1 MALPVLNNPNYEM
14 ELPSTGEKIEYR
26 PFLVKEQKILMMAM
40 ESKDTSA
47 QAKAVVDIIR
57 NCTFGKIDDKIEGLP
72 TFDIEYM
79 FLQIRQKS
87 VGETVDITVTC
98 PDDGETKVPVTVNLE
113 DINVIKTEGH
123 TNNIMI
129 TDKIGMSMK
138 YPTMKQI
145 MGYDIT
151 KLDSMEGT
159 FGIIQDCLEN
169 IFDESEVYDEM
180 NKKELTEFIEQMTTD
195 QFQKVTEF
203 FTTMPKLKHTVK
215 VTNPNTGVENEI
227 VLEGMQSFLA

>member
-14 ELPSTGEKIEYR
+14 ALPSTGEKIEYR

-40 ESKDTSA
+40 ESKDTSS
-47 QAKAVVDIIR
+47 QSKAVVDIIK
-57 NCTFGKIDDKIEGLP
+57 NCTFGKLDDKIETLP

-123 TNNIMI
+123 TNVIMI

-145 MGYDIT
+145 MSYDLN

-169 IFDESEVYDEM
+169 IFDDEQVYDDM
-180 NKKELTEFIEQMTTD
+180 SKKELSEFIEQMTTD

>member
-47 QAKAVVDIIR
+47 QSKAVVDIIK
-57 NCTFGKIDDKIEGLP
+57 NCTFGKINDKVEGLP

-98 PDDGETKVPVTVNLE
+98 PDDGETKVPITVNLE
-113 DINVIKTEGH
+113 DINVVKTEGH
-123 TNNIMI
+123 TNTIML

-145 MGYDIT
+145 MSYDLN

-159 FGIIQDCLEN
+159 FGIIQDCLES
-169 IFDESEVYDEM
+169 IFDDNQVYDEM
-180 NKKELTEFIEQMTTD
+180 NKKELSDFIEQMTTD

-227 VLEGMQSFLA
+227 VLEGMQSFLV

>member
-14 ELPSTGEKIEYR
+14 ALPSTGEKIEYR

-40 ESKDTSA
+40 ESKDTSS
-47 QAKAVVDIIR
+47 QSKAVVDIIK
-57 NCTFGKIDDKIEGLP
+57 NCTFGKLDDKIETLP

-113 DINVIKTEGH
+113 DINVVRTEGH

-129 TDKIGMSMK
+129 TDKIGMTMK

-145 MGYDIT
+145 MSYDLN

-159 FGIIQDCLEN
+159 FGIIHDCLEN
-169 IFDESEVYDEM
+169 VFDEVEVHDEM
-180 NKKELTEFIEQMTTD
+180 NQKELQEFIESMTTD

-203 FTTMPKLKHTVK
+203 FTTMPKLKHIVK
-215 VTNPNTGVENEI
+215 VTNPNTGVESEI
-227 VLEGMQSFLA
+227 ALEGMQSFLE

>member
-1 MALPVLNNPNYEM
+1 MTLPVLNNPNYEM

-57 NCTFGKIDDKIEGLP
+57 NCTFGKIDNKVEGLP

-87 VGETVDITVTC
+87 VGETVEITVTC

-113 DINVIKTEGH
+113 DINVVKTEGH
-123 TNNIMI
+123 TNNVMI

-145 MGYDIT
+145 MGYDMT

-159 FGIIQDCLEN
+159 FGIINDCLEN
-169 IFDESEVYDEM
+169 IFDENEVYDEM
-180 NKKELTEFIEQMTTD
+180 NGKEVSDFIEQMTTD

-203 FTTMPKLKHTVK
+203 FTNMPKLKHIVK

-227 VLEGMQSFLA
+227 ALEGMQSFLV

>member
-40 ESKDTSA
+40 ESEDAKMQT
-47 QAKAVVDIIR
+47 QAIIDIIK
-57 NCTFGKIDDKIEGLP
+57 NCTFGKLNEKVDTLP

-79 FLQIRQKS
+79 FLQLRQKS
-87 VGETVDITVTC
+87 VGETIDINVTC
-98 PDDGETKVPVTVNLE
+98 QDDGETKVPVTVNLE
-113 DINVIKTEGH
+113 DIKVERTEGH
-123 TNNIMI
+123 DKVVMI
-129 TDKIGMSMK
+129 TDKIGMTMK

-145 MGYDIT
+145 MSYDMN

-169 IFDESEVYDEM
+169 VFDADQVYDEM
-180 NKKELTEFIEQMTTD
+180 SKKELSEFIEQMTTD

-215 VTNPNTGVENEI
+215 VTNPNTGIENEI
-227 VLEGMQSFLA
+227 VLEGMQSFLG

>member
-1 MALPVLNNPNYEM
+1 MTLPVLNNPNYEM
-14 ELPSTGEKIEYR
+14 ELPSTGEKIEFR

-47 QAKAVVDIIR
+47 QSKAVVDIIK
-57 NCTFGKIDDKIEGLP
+57 NCTFGKLNDKVETLP

-113 DINVIKTEGH
+113 EIKVVKTEGH
-123 TNNIMI
+123 TNVIMI
-129 TDKIGMSMK
+129 TDKIGLTMK

-145 MGYDIT
+145 MGYDMT

-159 FGIIQDCLEN
+159 FGIINDCLEN
-169 IFDESEVYDEM
+169 IFDENEVYDEM
-180 NKKELTEFIEQMTTD
+180 NEKEVSDFIEQMTTD

-203 FTTMPKLKHTVK
+203 FTNMPKLKHIVK

-227 VLEGMQSFLA
+227 ALEGMQSFLV

>member
-1 MALPVLNNPNYEM
+1 MTLPVLNNPNYEM
-14 ELPSTGEKIEYR
+14 ELPSTGEKIEFR

-40 ESKDTSA
+40 ESDDTSS
-47 QAKAVVDIIR
+47 QSKAVVDIIK
-57 NCTFGKIDDKIEGLP
+57 NCTFGKLNDKVETLP

-113 DINVIKTEGH
+113 EIKVVKTEGH
-123 TNNIMI
+123 TNVIMI
-129 TDKIGMSMK
+129 TDKIGLTMK

-145 MGYDIT
+145 MGYDMT

-159 FGIIQDCLEN
+159 FGIINDCLEN
-169 IFDESEVYDEM
+169 IFDENEVYDEM
-180 NKKELTEFIEQMTTD
+180 NGKEVSDFIEQMTTD

-203 FTTMPKLKHTVK
+203 FTNMPKLKHIVK

-227 VLEGMQSFLA
+227 ALEGMQSFLV

>member
-1 MALPVLNNPNYEM
+1 MTLPVLNNPNYEM

-57 NCTFGKIDDKIEGLP
+57 NCTFGKIDDKVEGLP

-113 DINVIKTEGH
+113 EIKVVKTEGH
-123 TNNIMI
+123 TNVIMI
-129 TDKIGMSMK
+129 TDKIGLTMK

-145 MGYDIT
+145 MGYDMT

-159 FGIIQDCLEN
+159 FGIINDCLEN
-169 IFDESEVYDEM
+169 IFDENEVYDEM
-180 NKKELTEFIEQMTTD
+180 NGKEVSDFIEQMTTD

-203 FTTMPKLKHTVK
+203 FTNMPKLKHIVK

-227 VLEGMQSFLA
+227 ALEGMQSFLV

>member
-1 MALPVLNNPNYEM
+1 MTLPVLNNPNYEM
-14 ELPSTGEKIEYR
+14 ELPSTGEKIEFR

-40 ESKDTSA
+40 ESKDTSS
-47 QAKAVVDIIR
+47 QSKAVVDIIK
-57 NCTFGKIDDKIEGLP
+57 NCTFGKLNDKVETLP

-113 DINVIKTEGH
+113 EIKVVKTEGH
-123 TNNIMI
+123 TNIIMI
-129 TDKIGMSMK
+129 TDKIGLTMK

-145 MGYDIT
+145 MGYDMT

-159 FGIIQDCLEN
+159 FGIINDCLEN
-169 IFDESEVYDEM
+169 IFDENEVYDEM
-180 NKKELTEFIEQMTTD
+180 NGKEVSDFIEQMTTD

-203 FTTMPKLKHTVK
+203 FTNMPKLKHIVK

-227 VLEGMQSFLA
+227 ALEGMQSFLV